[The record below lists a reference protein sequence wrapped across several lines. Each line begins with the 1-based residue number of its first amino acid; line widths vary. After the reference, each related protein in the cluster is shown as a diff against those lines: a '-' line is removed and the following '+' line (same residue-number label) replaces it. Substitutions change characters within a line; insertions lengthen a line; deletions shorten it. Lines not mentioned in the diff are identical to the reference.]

1 MPIDELLA
9 GLGKLK
15 IKANAD
21 EVNDR
26 ANRAALVKRV
36 DAMLEVADTN
46 KDGKIDFGT
55 VTAAPVTA
63 PAAPQP
69 GHTASVTLYLSITR
83 CFVPHAP
90 KVRGLSRLTNPSAS
104 LVRRAPPASLA
115 PSLAPLVDEFVIA
128 YSVLKKMGNETS
140 TSGFMNRYLGGVG
153 ALAFFVGKQYKEK
166 TDMVGVKDKDEE
178 EARRMVEELTDSQRT
193 QLRGEFE
200 KFDTDGNG
208 TIEPAE
214 LMEAIRSLG
223 VRVVRRERVT
233 FWVTFGRRGRNR
245 VTEVRWSVVASR
257 FPELSAYPPPRT
269 HVPGHSSGNRTTC
282 IRPTRPPHA
291 FAPSLSCALPRPARS
306 LTHSLTHTFL
316 CPRPLPPHNR
326 MPTVR
331 TPTRRTR
338 SSRPAWIE

>member
-55 VTAAPVTA
+55 VTTEP
-63 PAAPQP
+63 
-69 GHTASVTLYLSITR
+69 HYCTR
-83 CFVPHAP
+83 AKPHATRTYCIRNP
-90 KVRGLSRLTNPSAS
+90 IPLHHAMLCPTRAECVWPLSPHSPFRPTRSPGSAGFT
-104 LVRRAPPASLA
+104 RFLA
-115 PSLAPLVDEFVIA
+115 PSLADEFVIA
-128 YSVLKKMGNETS
+128 YSVLKKMGKESS

-153 ALAFFVGKQYKEK
+153 ALAFFVGQQYKEK

-223 VRVVRRERVT
+223 VRVVRRE
-233 FWVTFGRRGRNR
+233 GLEEQRGS
-245 VTEVRWSVVASR
+245 EVMWSVVAPR
-257 FPELSAYPPPRT
+257 FPELSAYPPP
-269 HVPGHSSGNRTTC
+269 
-282 IRPTRPPHA
+282 PH
-291 FAPSLSCALPRPARS
+291 
-306 LTHSLTHTFL
+306 
-316 CPRPLPPHNR
+316 
-326 MPTVR
+326 
-331 TPTRRTR
+331 TR
-338 SSRPAWIE
+338 SSTLDHE